1 VKYEPTEN
9 EEIKLN
15 MTSMIDIV
23 FQLLV
28 FFIMTFKVVVQE
40 GDYNVRM
47 PLAAIT
53 DEESMDDDPP
63 ELIRVVLKAGD
74 SGAISS
80 IEVDDEVEVK
90 TLVAE
95 NIGDLFGQ
103 LNDYIDA
110 KVSGG
115 NDPEEGVDTEV
126 EFDIDSSLKYRYTVS
141 AIEAVSGKQLGDN
154 RVKKLIENIKL
165 KDNSGQ

>member
-1 VKYEPTEN
+1 MKIESQEA

-40 GDYNVRM
+40 GDYNIRM
-47 PLAAIT
+47 PLAAVT
-53 DEESMDDDPP
+53 PDEMIDEDPP
-63 ELIRVVLKAGD
+63 ELIRVMLRAGET
-74 SGAISS
+74 GAIST

-90 TLVAE
+90 TLVGE
-95 NIGDLFGQ
+95 DLYKQ

-110 KVSGG
+110 KVAVGDSPEGG
-115 NDPEEGVDTEV
+115 TETEV
-126 EFDIDSSLKYRYTVS
+126 EFDIDTTLKYGYTVR
-141 AIEAVSGKQLGDN
+141 AIEAVSGKLLPDGN
-154 RVKKLIENIKL
+154 VKKLVENIKL
-165 KDNSGQ
+165 KDNS